1 MTVELKEVHYVE
13 TGGLTVDRIIDN
25 EETLKDAINAGDV
38 SIAELLAFVNRYLGF
53 GSCSFAVDEIG
64 RHTAISG
71 DKHPDMKLTHAYAVI
86 GSNMQPG
93 SKYWDGT
100 QYKQRAGDDTTIEI
114 LLNGSE
120 LLADPIQFVASE
132 TKGKTRVG
140 VVVDYMDIMRSDSVE
155 IETDTNQTVAVHMN
169 FTPQAVA

>member
-1 MTVELKEVHYVE
+1 MAVTLKEVHYVE

-25 EETLKDAINAGDV
+25 EETLADAINAGDV
-38 SIAELLAFVNRYLGF
+38 SIAELLAFFNRYLGF

-64 RHTAISG
+64 RHTAITG

-86 GSNMQPG
+86 GSNVQ
-93 SKYWDGT
+93 S
-100 QYKQRAGDDTTIEI
+100 DDTTIEI

-120 LLADPIQFVASE
+120 LLADPIRFVASE

-140 VVVDYMDIMRSDSVE
+140 VVMDHIDIMRSDSVE

-169 FTPQAVA
+169 FEPQAVA

>member
-1 MTVELKEVHYVE
+1 MAITLKEVHYIE

-25 EETLKDAINAGDV
+25 EETLRDAIEAGDI
-38 SIAELLAFVNRYLGF
+38 SIAELLTFVNRYLGF

-71 DKHPDMKLTHAYAVI
+71 DKHPDMKLTHLHAVI
-86 GSNMQPG
+86 GSNVQ
-93 SKYWDGT
+93 SE
-100 QYKQRAGDDTTIEI
+100 DTTIEI

-120 LLADPIQFVASE
+120 LLADPIRFVASE

-140 VVVDYMDIMRSDSVE
+140 VVMEYIDIMRSDSVE
-155 IETDTNQTVAVHMN
+155 VETDTNQTVAVHMN
-169 FTPQAVA
+169 FEPQAVA

>member
-25 EETLKDAINAGDV
+25 EQTLADAVNAGDV
-38 SIAELLAFVNRYLGF
+38 SISELLAFVNRYSGF

-86 GSNMQPG
+86 GSNVQ
-93 SKYWDGT
+93 D
-100 QYKQRAGDDTTIEI
+100 DDTTIEI

>member
-1 MTVELKEVHYVE
+1 MTVELKEVHWVE

-25 EETLKDAINAGDV
+25 EETLRDAINAGDV

-71 DKHPDMKLTHAYAVI
+71 DKHPDMRLTHVHAVI
-86 GSNMQPG
+86 GSNVQ
-93 SKYWDGT
+93 
-100 QYKQRAGDDTTIEI
+100 ADDTTIEI

-120 LLADPIQFVASE
+120 LLADPIRFVASE
-132 TKGKTRVG
+132 TKGKIRVG
-140 VVVDYMDIMRSDSVE
+140 VVMDHIDIMRSDSVE
-155 IETDTNQTVAVHMN
+155 VETDTNQTVAVHMN
-169 FTPQAVA
+169 FEPQAVA

>member
-1 MTVELKEVHYVE
+1 MTVTLKDIHWVN

-25 EETLKDAINAGDV
+25 EQTLADAINAGDV
-38 SIAELLAFVNRYLGF
+38 SIAELLTFVNRYLGF

-71 DKHPDMKLTHAYAVI
+71 DKHPDMKLVHAHAVI
-86 GSNMQPG
+86 GSNVQ
-93 SKYWDGT
+93 D
-100 QYKQRAGDDTTIEI
+100 DDTTIEI

-120 LLADPIQFVASE
+120 LLADPVRFVASE
-132 TKGKTRVG
+132 TKGKIRVG
-140 VVVDYMDIMRSDSVE
+140 VVMDFMDIMRSDSVE

-169 FTPQAVA
+169 FEPQAVA